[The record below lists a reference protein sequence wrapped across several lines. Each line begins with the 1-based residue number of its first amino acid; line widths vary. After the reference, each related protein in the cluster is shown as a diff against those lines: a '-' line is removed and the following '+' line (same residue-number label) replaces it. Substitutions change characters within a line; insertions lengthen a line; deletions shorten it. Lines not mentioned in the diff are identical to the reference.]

1 MLGLLPAVTQG
12 QGLPHAEESGGEAAD
27 ELLAH
32 AAAARVVGAAARGL
46 IVAAQRLLHSRR
58 RQHVL
63 AVGTPFDRLEGIVVK
78 EVSLQRLG
86 KVPGQ
91 HHKAK
96 ALTANKIL
104 KAGWA
109 VPCDDGAHQQGDVQC
124 PRNNEHGHPWCSN
137 GSRRDHGHT
146 KRQKEEVAAEPRAA
160 HLLRGD
166 RVLQE
171 LCCPALQ
178 GPLSP
183 RYTSAH
189 RWCIPV
195 IVGVLTGHVGRLLCI
210 VLSCGRT
217 AQWPSPGQ
225 IVQHPN

>member
-109 VPCDDGAHQQGDVQC
+109 VPGDDGAHQQGGKSGPHHHNHHNASGGGPPCRQHC
-124 PRNNEHGHPWCSN
+124 HPK
-137 GSRRDHGHT
+137 GQQQQVPAQVRDPHPLG
-146 KRQKEEVAAEPRAA
+146 RDNAAKEPRQPLVERPICRAIRGW
-160 HLLRGD
+160 LLSGFRC
-166 RVLQE
+166 RVY
-171 LCCPALQ
+171 
-178 GPLSP
+178 P
-183 RYTSAH
+183 R
-189 RWCIPV
+189 P
-195 IVGVLTGHVGRLLCI
+195 
-210 VLSCGRT
+210 
-217 AQWPSPGQ
+217 
-225 IVQHPN
+225 